1 MKAGSA
7 MMVLGLAI
15 LVSGCQIDSSAGL
28 GRESRPAVAGGWWRQ
43 WNDAAMRRDI
53 ETALVASPDLAAMA
67 AKVARSQ
74 ALAEGAQAAMRPT
87 FNFRFGFAEGR
98 QRNID
103 FGPFDLPPWQ
113 SGSFLSWEADLSGKL
128 RAAQRSAVENR
139 TAALEDL
146 ELARLVLATRLGAL
160 RLQLYR
166 LNSEIAIVEE
176 SIESMRVTLG
186 YLEERREAGLLADAA
201 VDRQR
206 AVLEK
211 MARERLDL
219 TRQREV
225 TEARM
230 RTLRGGTPPAE
241 GDRMRFP
248 EPETGSSRRLADLL
262 ASHPRLLAEAA
273 RVRAAFQLERSARL
287 DLLPSFRL
295 NVFATGGQRSIS
307 EQFRVWMGRAGP
319 TLEIPVY
326 DPARLARLK
335 IRAAEAR
342 LAAANYRQAVL
353 EVLEDLDTA
362 RLGLTSAHARLAAA
376 LREQAACQRLHD
388 DARERFRSGVIS
400 QTEVLE
406 AERDWL
412 VARRG
417 VTLLREAALSAR
429 LDLVKATGGADF

>member
-1 MKAGSA
+1 MKAVSA
-7 MMVLGLAI
+7 IMVLGLVI
-15 LVSGCQIDSSAGL
+15 LVSGCQTGSSDGSH
-28 GRESRPAVAGGWWRQ
+28 RESRPAVAEGWWRQ
-43 WNDAAMRRDI
+43 WNDAAMRSDI
-53 ETALVASPDLAAMA
+53 ETAFAASPNLAAMA

-87 FNFRFGFAEGR
+87 VNFRFGFAEGR

-128 RAAQRSAVENR
+128 RAARQSAVENR
-139 TAALEDL
+139 TAAVEDL

-176 SIESMRVTLG
+176 SIESMRGSLG
-186 YLEERREAGLLADAA
+186 FLQEHREAGLSADAA
-201 VDRQR
+201 VDRQQ
-206 AVLEK
+206 AALEK
-211 MARERLDL
+211 MTRERLDL
-219 TRQREV
+219 IRQREV

-230 RTLRGGTPPAE
+230 RTLRGGSPPAE
-241 GDRMRFP
+241 GNRTRFP
-248 EPETGSSRRLADLL
+248 EPETGSSRRLVDLL

-295 NVFATGGQRSIS
+295 NALATGGQRSLS
-307 EQFRVWMGRAGP
+307 EQFRVWMGQVGP

-353 EVLEDLDTA
+353 EVLEDFDTA
-362 RLGLTSAHARLAAA
+362 RLNLTSAQARLAAA
-376 LREQAACQRLHD
+376 LREQAARQRMHD
-388 DARERFRSGVIS
+388 DARERFQSGVIS
-400 QTEVLE
+400 QAEVLE

-412 VARRG
+412 VVRRG
-417 VTLLREAALSAR
+417 VALLREAALSAR